1 MNPDRIIVGEVR
13 GGEAEALIRAWNTGP
28 PRRVATLHCSSAHAA
43 LGKLRRIRRR
53 RGCRRQTARIA
64 EAVDLV
70 AFIERAA
77 NRRVLS
83 ELLLVK
89 GFANDDYLTEVI
101 SKENVHVVA

>member
-1 MNPDRIIVGEVR
+1 MTIRLLLCDDQDIVTEGMGVILRTVR
-13 GGEAEALIRAWNTGP
+13 DFAVVG
-28 PRRVATLHCSSAHAA
+28 VARD
-43 LGKLRRIRRR
+43 G
-53 RGCRRQTARIA
+53 A

-89 GFANDDYLTEVI
+89 GFANNDYHTEVI